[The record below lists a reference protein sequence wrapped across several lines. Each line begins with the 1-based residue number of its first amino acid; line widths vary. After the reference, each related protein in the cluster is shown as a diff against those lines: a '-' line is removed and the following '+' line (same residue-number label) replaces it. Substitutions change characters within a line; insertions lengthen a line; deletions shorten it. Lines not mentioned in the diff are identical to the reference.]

1 MSWLLLSLIVYSI
14 ILAWH
19 LLLSHGVIL
28 PTGPLPIR
36 IFFCLC
42 VLILAVGASADF
54 LVRYYPTLPDLT
66 EAFWINADLLRTVG
80 VLWLQF
86 CAALVSCFLL
96 LANGRDV
103 TVVVHVK

>member
-1 MSWLLLSLIVYSI
+1 MTWLLLSLIVYSI

-42 VLILAVGASADF
+42 VFILAVGASADF
-54 LVRYYPTLPDLT
+54 LVRYQPTLPDLT
-66 EAFWINADLLRTVG
+66 ETLWINADLLRTVG
-80 VLWLQF
+80 VLWLQL
-86 CAALVSCFLL
+86 CAALVSSFLL
-96 LANGRDV
+96 LANGREV
-103 TVVVHVK
+103 TVIVQAK

>member
-42 VLILAVGASADF
+42 VLVLAVGASADF
-54 LVRYYPTLPDLT
+54 LVRYSPSLPDLT
-66 EAFWINADLLRTVG
+66 EAIWINADLLRTVG
-80 VLWLQF
+80 VLWLQLS
-86 CAALVSCFLL
+86 AALVSSFLL

-103 TVVVHVK
+103 TVTVHLK

>member
-54 LVRYYPTLPDLT
+54 LVRYYHTLPDLT

-96 LANGRDV
+96 LSNGRDV